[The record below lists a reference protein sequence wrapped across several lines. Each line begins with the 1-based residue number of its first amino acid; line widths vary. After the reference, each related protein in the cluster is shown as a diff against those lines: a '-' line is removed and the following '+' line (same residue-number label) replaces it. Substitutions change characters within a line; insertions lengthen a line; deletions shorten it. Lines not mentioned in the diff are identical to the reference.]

1 MRWQSTRSSGMPI
14 PLRCRDWRLWLQVR
28 FSHCIVLHRVSG
40 RRLWICR
47 NRWFYWCFWKRCWV
61 RRFPTGRGG
70 SGSQRS
76 AELYFYPYFRL
87 CCSRLHDAGMLYSV
101 FGWTLCGEQTDSGGR
116 RYWGKPDGCRISAGM
131 FRISDWSKRNLQ
143 SAVPIQDPAVCDSV
157 RKCRPGVLETGTVVE
172 YDGRHP
178 QKVNQKK
185 KEMH

>member
-1 MRWQSTRSSGMPI
+1 MRWQSTRS
-14 PLRCRDWRLWLQVR
+14 
-28 FSHCIVLHRVSG
+28 
-40 RRLWICR
+40 
-47 NRWFYWCFWKRCWV
+47 
-61 RRFPTGRGG
+61 

-116 RYWGKPDGCRISAGM
+116 RHWGKPDGCRISAGM

-185 KEMH
+185 KEKENLHEYQYFNKRIKKNSIRRAIRSWISATQ